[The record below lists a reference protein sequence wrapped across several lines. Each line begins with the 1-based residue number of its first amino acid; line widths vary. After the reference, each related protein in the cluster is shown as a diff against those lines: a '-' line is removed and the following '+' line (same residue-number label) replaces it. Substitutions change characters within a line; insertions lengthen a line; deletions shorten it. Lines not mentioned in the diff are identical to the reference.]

1 MYRAAIVTLSDSFG
15 KFKTKIMEEDDV
27 ENCNLVEED
36 DELDN
41 YNYKLFND
49 KI

>member
-15 KFKTKIMEEDDV
+15 KFKTKMMEIDEEEEEDV

-36 DELDN
+36 D
-41 YNYKLFND
+41 
-49 KI
+49 

>member
-15 KFKTKIMEEDDV
+15 KFKTKMIEVEEEEDV

-36 DELDN
+36 D
-41 YNYKLFND
+41 
-49 KI
+49 

>member
-15 KFKTKIMEEDDV
+15 KFKTKMIEVDEEDV

-36 DELDN
+36 D
-41 YNYKLFND
+41 
-49 KI
+49 

>member
-15 KFKTKIMEEDDV
+15 KFKTKMMEIDEEEEDV

-36 DELDN
+36 D
-41 YNYKLFND
+41 
-49 KI
+49 